1 MRVVAP
7 LAVLLAAPGWATSL
21 LLVPRTE
28 AARPVCES
36 LVETFTAQKLTVKM
50 AGTKS
55 TAIACLAKPAGER
68 PACFLEAA
76 KKSRVD
82 GIVLIS
88 SQKRGAKL
96 AVTMELLSKV
106 TGKPHA
112 TQKVT
117 APAKSLKAKANQ
129 PVQRLVV
136 EMLLEDG
143 PAPSSDGAPLAAL
156 EDGGAEDDQ
165 LAPLPMLGAQA
176 EPPADTPTPP
186 ADTPTPPVD
195 TPRPPVDT
203 PRPPEPTPVAEPEPV
218 KPRPGDAPTVVAF
231 TPAPQEPP
239 VVTTTVSARG
249 PNVAAITVT
258 GVAVAA
264 AAAAAIFGGM
274 GMAGKAQLAN
284 APNGMS
290 PLSYRQAVD
299 LQSST
304 NTNFTVALGAGIGAG
319 VSAGVAAYLWAAR

>member
-1 MRVVAP
+1 MNFGSVFPSVRVVAS

-28 AARPVCES
+28 AARPVCER
-36 LVETFTAQKLTVKM
+36 LVEAFTAQKLTVKM
-50 AGTKS
+50 AGTRS
-55 TAIACLAKPAGER
+55 TAVACLAKPAAER
-68 PACFLEAA
+68 PPCFLEAA

-88 SQKRGAKL
+88 SAKRGAKL

-117 APAKSLKAKANQ
+117 APAKSLKAKANK

-143 PAPSSDGAPLAAL
+143 PAPSGEGAPVAALDDDGA
-156 EDGGAEDDQ
+156 DDDE
-165 LAPLPMLGAQA
+165 LAPLPTLGAQA
-176 EPPADTPTPP
+176 EPPPEAPTPP
-186 ADTPTPPVD
+186 EPT
-195 TPRPPVDT
+195 
-203 PRPPEPTPVAEPEPV
+203 PTPVAEPEPV
-218 KPRPGDAPTVVAF
+218 KPPPGDAPKVVAL
-231 TPAPQEPP
+231 TPPPQEPP
-239 VVTTTVSARG
+239 VVTTTVPARG

-290 PLSYRQAVD
+290 PLSYQQAVD

-304 NTNFTVALGAGIGAG
+304 NTNFTIALGAGIGAG